1 MKATIND
8 CVLIS
13 LPQAVNEGVVTTLLK
28 ETKELPFEFKR
39 VFYLYDIPNGES
51 RGGHAHKTC
60 HQYMIAVSGSFD
72 IILDDGINKSTVHLN
87 DPKVGLH
94 VPPGVWDSEA
104 NFSPDAICLVIAS
117 HAYFEEDY
125 IRNYEDYLKYQANQ

>member
-8 CVLIS
+8 CLLVALPHLKVENGAITS
-13 LPQAVNEGVVTTLLK
+13 LSDNT
-28 ETKELPFEFKR
+28 ELPFELKR

-51 RGGHAHKTC
+51 RGGHAHKAC

-72 IILDDGINKSTVHLN
+72 ILLDDGTNKSTVHLN
-87 DPKVGLH
+87 DPTVGLH

-117 HAYFEEDY
+117 HAYIEEDY
-125 IRNYEDYLKYQANQ
+125 IRNYEDYLKYQEAQ